1 MREVNI
7 RTGSSQNRNAARAV
21 NEVFEQ
27 IRQEN
32 MKFVIMFADAAY
44 NQLKINEAWRERIP
58 QDTSFIGCS
67 SLRLNLPFLRA
78 TKNITPQGFKDGMTA
93 MSISSE
99 KMDFSVKLMR
109 NIKEN
114 WKEASSRALDEAAK
128 DLNFDLKNVDLQRS
142 IGLVLTD
149 YVSAREDYILEN
161 LYARSGLLFI
171 GGGASGKFNPMIE
184 GNFAPGHVHSKEGA
198 FTDSAILALVKCDI
212 PFKIDLVTSLVPTKT
227 KFKITKGEGRFIHE
241 LDGKPALEEYIRALG
256 VPKIVMGLER
266 IPNYRLLMA
275 HPLGL
280 MVGDRAYI
288 RSIAGFKGKSLIAGA
303 NIKEEQVLYLMKRGN
318 ILETTRKA
326 MVKLKQE
333 MGSISGMLL
342 FNCCF
347 RPLESEILG
356 VSDDLFK
363 EINIAPLIGLMSA
376 GEYYGWLSM
385 THTLTFLALGS
396 SSDLK
401 EN

>member
-1 MREVNI
+1 
-7 RTGSSQNRNAARAV
+7 
-21 NEVFEQ
+21 
-27 IRQEN
+27 

-58 QDTSFIGCS
+58 QDTFFIGCS

-109 NIKEN
+109 NIKKN
-114 WKEASSRALDEAAK
+114 WEEASSRALAGAAK
-128 DLNFDLKNVDLQRS
+128 DLNFDLKNVNIQRS
-142 IGLVLTD
+142 FGLVLTD

-184 GNFAPGHVHSKEGA
+184 GNFAPGHIHSKEGV
-198 FTDSAILALVKCDI
+198 FTDSAILSLVKCDI

-227 KFKITKGEGRFIHE
+227 KFKITKGEGRFVHE
-241 LDGKPALEEYIRALG
+241 LDGKPAFDEYAKALG
-256 VPKIVMGLER
+256 VHKIVMGLQR

-280 MVGDRAYI
+280 MVGDRAYA
-288 RSIAGFKGKSLIAGA
+288 RSVTSFKGKSLMMAA
-303 NIKEEQVLYLMKRGN
+303 NIKEGQTLYLMKRGD

-326 MVKLKQE
+326 MIRLKQE
-333 MGSISGMLL
+333 LGSISGMIL
-342 FNCCF
+342 FNCCY

-396 SSDLK
+396 SSNVK
-401 EN
+401 GN